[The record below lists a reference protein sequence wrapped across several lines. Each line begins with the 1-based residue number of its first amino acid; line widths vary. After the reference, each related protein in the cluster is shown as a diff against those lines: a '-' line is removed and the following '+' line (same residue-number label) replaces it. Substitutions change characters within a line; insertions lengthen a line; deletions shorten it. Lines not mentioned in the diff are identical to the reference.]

1 MLTIAEESTAWDGV
15 SRPVHAGGLGFTHK
29 WNMGWMHDT
38 LDYWSTD
45 PYYRSWHHNQLTFGL
60 TYAWAE
66 HFVLP
71 LSHDEVVH
79 LKRPLLGKMPGS
91 NDHERFANLR
101 ALYTWM
107 WAHPGKQL
115 LFMGAELA
123 DPQEW
128 SHDRGL
134 DWGLADQDRHA
145 GVLRLVG
152 DLNAI
157 QAHHPVLHRRRR
169 RPRRLRVAGRRRQR
183 AQHAS
188 PSSACVPGTDDVV
201 VCLANLQGLHQQDY
215 RIGLRRPGP
224 LARPH
229 HQRRRP
235 LRRLRLLGAAP
246 RGRAGAVARASL
258 QRHHHHPARS
268 PSSTSS
274 RTDMTTS
281 TLTGTALVL
290 HGHFYQPPRE
300 DPWTG
305 RCPSSRARRRSTTGT
320 SASPPSA
327 TGPTPSW
334 APSSSCRS
342 TSAPRCCR
350 GSRRTTPTCTSG
362 SSTPTARPVGPSPRP
377 TATPSSRSATS
388 ATSAPTCAGGSST
401 SPTASAGGPRACGC
415 PRPR

>member
-79 LKRPLLGKMPGS
+79 LKRPLLGKMPGQ

-134 DWGLADQDRHA
+134 DWSLADQDRHA

-157 QAHHPVLHRRRR
+157 HAHHPVMHVGDGDPAGFSWLAVDDSERSTFAFE
-169 RPRRLRVAGRRRQR
+169 RL
-183 AQHAS
+183 
-188 PSSACVPGTDDVV
+188 VPGTDDVL
-201 VCLANLQGLHQQDY
+201 VCVANLQGLHQQDY
-215 RIGLRRPGP
+215 RIGLRRPGRWRG
-224 LARPH
+224 LITSDDARYGGSGSWVPH
-229 HQRRRP
+229 LEPEPVPWHDRP
-235 LRRLRLLGAAP
+235 
-246 RGRAGAVARASL
+246 
-258 QRHHHHPARS
+258 
-268 PSSTSS
+268 
-274 RTDMTTS
+274 
-281 TLTGTALVL
+281 
-290 HGHFYQPPRE
+290 Y
-300 DPWTG
+300 
-305 RCPSSRARRRSTTGT
+305 
-320 SASPPSA
+320 SA
-327 TGPTPSW
+327 TITIPPLTVLYLVPD
-334 APSSSCRS
+334 
-342 TSAPRCCR
+342 T
-350 GSRRTTPTCTSG
+350 
-362 SSTPTARPVGPSPRP
+362 
-377 TATPSSRSATS
+377 
-388 ATSAPTCAGGSST
+388 
-401 SPTASAGGPRACGC
+401 
-415 PRPR
+415 